1 LTPVASDNREA
12 PSGFGNKVDF
22 VLKPERTAMKTHV
35 VKASEIQKQW
45 ILIDA
50 EGLVVGRLASVIA
63 NRLRGKHKTT
73 FTPSMDCGD
82 NVIVINCEKV
92 LFTGKKRQQ
101 KRYYW
106 HTGFPGGI
114 KDRTADFYLDGKHP
128 DRVIE
133 AAVRRMLPGTSL
145 KRQQLTNLRIFKGSE
160 HPHEAQNPVKLD
172 VKAMNAKNS
181 ERA

>member
-1 LTPVASDNREA
+1 
-12 PSGFGNKVDF
+12 
-22 VLKPERTAMKTHV
+22 MKTFSATPADI
-35 VKASEIQKQW
+35 KKEW

-50 EGLVVGRLASVIA
+50 EGLIVGRLASVIA

-92 LFTGKKRQQ
+92 VFTGNKEKQ
-101 KRYYW
+101 KPYYW

-114 KDRTADFYLDGKHP
+114 KERRAEHYLHGKHP
-128 DRVIE
+128 DRVLE
-133 AAVRRMLPGTSL
+133 AAVRRMLPGASL
-145 KRQQLTNLRIFKGSE
+145 KRQQLTNLRIYKGAE
-160 HPHEAQNPVKLD
+160 HPHEAQNPKTLD

-181 ERA
+181 LRD

>member
-1 LTPVASDNREA
+1 
-12 PSGFGNKVDF
+12 
-22 VLKPERTAMKTHV
+22 MKTYV
-35 VKASEIQKQW
+35 AKAKDIQKQW

-50 EGLVVGRLASVIA
+50 EGLVVGRLAAVIA

-92 LFTGKKRQQ
+92 VLTGKKLQQ
-101 KRYYW
+101 KPYYW

-114 KDRTADFYLDGKHP
+114 KERRAKDYLQGKHP
-128 DRVIE
+128 DRVLE
-133 AAVRRMLPGTSL
+133 AAVRRMLPGASL
-145 KRQQLTNLRIFKGSE
+145 KRQQLTNLRIYKGTE

-181 ERA
+181 ERG

>member
-1 LTPVASDNREA
+1 
-12 PSGFGNKVDF
+12 
-22 VLKPERTAMKTHV
+22 MKTFSATPADI
-35 VKASEIQKQW
+35 KKEW

-50 EGLVVGRLASVIA
+50 DGLVVGRLASVIA

-92 LFTGKKRQQ
+92 VLTGKKEKQ
-101 KRYYW
+101 KPYYW

-114 KDRTADFYLDGKHP
+114 KERRAEFYLHGKNP
-128 DRVIE
+128 ERVLE
-133 AAVRRMLPGTSL
+133 AAVRRMLPGASL
-145 KRQQLTNLRIFKGSE
+145 KRQQLTNLRIYKGTA
-160 HPHEAQNPVKLD
+160 HPHEAQNPKTLD

-181 ERA
+181 LRD